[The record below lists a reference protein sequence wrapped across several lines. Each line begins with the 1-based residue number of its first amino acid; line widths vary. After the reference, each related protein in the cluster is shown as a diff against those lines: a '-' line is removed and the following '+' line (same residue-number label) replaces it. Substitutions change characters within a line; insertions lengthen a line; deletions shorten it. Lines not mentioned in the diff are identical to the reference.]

1 MEPSDKKLLLVVD
14 DEPGVLLLLEHY
26 LAEAFEVITASN
38 GAEALEL
45 LQAGLIPD
53 LVLSDIEMPVMDG
66 YELLRRMRA
75 AEATRDVP
83 CMMVSGKNK
92 NLHYLQAMRLG
103 AEGFIGKPFTADEIN
118 RKLTRFADSMH

>member
-14 DEPGVLLLLEHY
+14 DEPAVLLLLEHY

-38 GAEALEL
+38 GAEALEMM
-45 LQAGLIPD
+45 QAGHIPD

-66 YELLRRMRA
+66 YELLRRMREA
-75 AEATRDVP
+75 KATRDVP

-92 NLHYLQAMRLG
+92 NLHYLQAIRLG

>member
-1 MEPSDKKLLLVVD
+1 MDTTHKKLLLVVD

-26 LAEAFEVITASN
+26 LADSFDVVTAVN
-38 GAEALEL
+38 GAEALAWL
-45 LQAGLIPD
+45 RDGHVPD

-66 YELLRRMRA
+66 YELLRSMREA
-75 AEATRDVP
+75 DATRDVP

-118 RKLTRFADSMH
+118 RKLMRFAETLH